1 LKRNLKL
8 VLEYDGSRFHG
19 WQYQLGVRTVQGVL
33 EDAIARLT
41 GESKRVFAAGRTD
54 SGVHALEQVVNF
66 HTESSHAPEVFV
78 RALNAI
84 LPGDVAVLDC
94 EEPEPKFNAR
104 SWAKGKIYRYLVYN
118 RPRRRAFG
126 HLYCWHIPEP
136 LDIEAMKEAAK
147 YLIGEHNFKS
157 FQASGRDNEGKN
169 PVREMRRIDIKKTEP
184 GYVCFE
190 FEAKSFLRQMVR
202 NIIGTLVMAGRGKI
216 RPEDMKQILEAKNRK
231 SAGPTAPGAGLYL
244 VKVFY

>member
-19 WQYQLGVRTVQGVL
+19 WQYQVGVRTVQGVL
-33 EDAIARLT
+33 EEAIARLT

-54 SGVHALEQVVNF
+54 AGVHALEQVVNF

-84 LPGDVAVLDC
+84 LPGDVAVVAC

-104 SWAKGKIYRYLVYN
+104 SWAKGKIYRYLIYN

-136 LDIEAMKEAAK
+136 LDIAAMKEAAK

-157 FQASGRDNEGKN
+157 FQASGKDNEGKN
-169 PVREMRRIDIKKTEP
+169 PVREIRRIEINKTEL
-184 GYVCFE
+184 GYLCFE
-190 FEAKSFLRQMVR
+190 FEAKSFLKQMVR
-202 NIIGTLVMAGRGKI
+202 NIVGTLVMAGRQKI
-216 RPEDMKQILEAKNRK
+216 RPEEIKQILESEDRRK
-231 SAGPTAPGAGLYL
+231 AGPTAPSAGLYL
-244 VKVFY
+244 VRVFY